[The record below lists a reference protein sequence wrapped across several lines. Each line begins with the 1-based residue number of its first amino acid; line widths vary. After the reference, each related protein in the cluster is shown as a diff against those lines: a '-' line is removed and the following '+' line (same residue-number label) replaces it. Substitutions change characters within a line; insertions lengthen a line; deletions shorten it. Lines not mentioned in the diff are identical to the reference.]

1 MNKFYKS
8 FAALTLCCAAAILII
23 PGCSKITY
31 RNHSLV
37 LQEAQVIIDSLN
49 AELLERH
56 NQLLAEQN
64 NLLAEQK
71 KLQEEQQTAI
81 EMLRLLRA
89 DQQMRFG
96 EIDRKVS
103 AIETNV
109 FESQSRLSRLDR
121 QTAEVGRKLEQ
132 KLANDEETANQR
144 KLQLEKLFEIAMGD
158 FNAGR
163 YDLAVSG
170 FRDFVKQFPEAP
182 QTIDAEYWIAEAYYA
197 KKEYDTAEKEY
208 FEFVK
213 KHPDGAKYCV
223 SLYKLGLTY
232 EAQDKA
238 KSRDMVWKNL
248 LDRCGNSPEAQAV
261 KSRQTGK

>member
-1 MNKFYKS
+1 MVKFFGMAKILMALIVCCIAAPLFS
-8 FAALTLCCAAAILII
+8 GCVAVIGKKTHQAALDRAD
-23 PGCSKITY
+23 
-31 RNHSLV
+31 SLYTE
-37 LQEAQVIIDSLN
+37 LSDRQDEFSEAQDSL
-49 AELLERH
+49 LT
-56 NQLLAEQN
+56 
-64 NLLAEQK
+64 
-71 KLQEEQQTAI
+71 EQQKLMEALQTSI

-121 QTAEVGRKLEQ
+121 QTAEVGRRLEQ
-132 KLANDEETANQR
+132 KLANDEDAANQR

-170 FRDFVKQFPEAP
+170 FRDFVKQFPETP
-182 QTIDAEYWIAEAYYA
+182 QATDAEYWIAEAFYA

-208 FEFVK
+208 FGFVK
-213 KHPDGAKYCV
+213 KYPDGGKYCV
-223 SLYKLGLTY
+223 SLYKLGLVYDVQGKT
-232 EAQDKA
+232 

-248 LDRCGNSPEAQAV
+248 LDKCESSPEAQAV

>member
-1 MNKFYKS
+1 MNKLCKTL
-8 FAALTLCCAAAILII
+8 AAFVLCCIAAPLFSGCVAIVNE
-23 PGCSKITY
+23 KKY
-31 RNHSLV
+31 QAMQNRV
-37 LQEAQVIIDSLN
+37 DSLYTEL
-49 AELLERH
+49 AELQNDLLE
-56 NQLLAEQN
+56 EQG

-71 KLQEEQQTAI
+71 KLMENQQTNI

-103 AIETNV
+103 AIENNV
-109 FESQSRLSRLDR
+109 FESQSRLSRLDK

-132 KLANDEETANQR
+132 KLANDEEAANQR

-163 YDLAVSG
+163 YDLAISG

-182 QTIDAEYWIAEAYYA
+182 QTVDAEYWIAEAYYA
-197 KKEYDTAEKEY
+197 KKEYESAEKEY

-213 KHPDGAKYCV
+213 KHPDGGKYCV
-223 SLYKLGLTY
+223 SLYKLGLAY
-232 EAQDKA
+232 EHQEKT

-261 KSRQTGK
+261 KSRK